1 MGMDSVLTS
10 FQSLRDDPIA
20 WALVGLVA
28 AKALFSLAC
37 FTRCPVRRQS
47 RLVDA
52 RAAREATNARF
63 VHAPRFLSLMLV
75 GIVLSVGGLYT
86 LSDPEL
92 GGLALAAMVLGVFL
106 MLTEPSQLT
115 IEDATLR
122 VVAARA
128 EGGEAVRFA
137 LERLR
142 SAHLGRL
149 GLEFA
154 FAAALALLVAAY

>member
-1 MGMDSVLTS
+1 
-10 FQSLRDDPIA
+10 
-20 WALVGLVA
+20 
-28 AKALFSLAC
+28 
-37 FTRCPVRRQS
+37 
-47 RLVDA
+47 
-52 RAAREATNARF
+52 
-63 VHAPRFLSLMLV
+63 
-75 GIVLSVGGLYT
+75 
-86 LSDPEL
+86 
-92 GGLALAAMVLGVFL
+92 VLGVFL